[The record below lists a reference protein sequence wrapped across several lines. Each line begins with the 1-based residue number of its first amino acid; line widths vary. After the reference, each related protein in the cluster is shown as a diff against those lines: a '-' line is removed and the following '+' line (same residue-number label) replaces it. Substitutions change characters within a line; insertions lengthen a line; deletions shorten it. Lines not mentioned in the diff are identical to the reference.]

1 MDSVERLIEG
11 ASDLYQQAQLCYER
25 VRPLIERLRRACDA
39 LEQLLPAGAIQL
51 PSYAEML
58 FYL

>member
-1 MDSVERLIEG
+1 MERMR
-11 ASDLYQQAQLCYER
+11 Q
-25 VRPLIERLRRACDA
+25 ACDA
-39 LEQLLPAGAIQL
+39 LEQLLPAGASGL